1 MQTYLE
7 EIVENMDPKGKIRRE
22 QHRLLT
28 DVLEVVTDNRFLK
41 VVCLLS
47 EASMQIREMDVH
59 EQVLSGKLI
68 HNIVHNIGEFT
79 EPSVAAM
86 FERDLFDIDQH

>member
-1 MQTYLE
+1 
-7 EIVENMDPKGKIRRE
+7 
-22 QHRLLT
+22 
-28 DVLEVVTDNRFLK
+28 
-41 VVCLLS
+41 
-47 EASMQIREMDVH
+47 MQIREMDVH